1 MLGES
6 HTRKRAFR
14 VPARR
19 QIRSPTGRRASP
31 APHQW
36 QGGRESLARTRL
48 AASTDA
54 ESGSPRGPPGSSP
67 CSCIGADPAATTAAA
82 DPLATDEIRASAGAP
97 SHPARSCISA
107 QAAAMPSPARSSRH
121 PALTA
126 SDDHDGAAGFGPATS
141 RVSDNSAHRIRSR
154 AAARISAAET
164 PDAPTLPSASPAA
177 SLHHEMPAN
186 RRFL

>member
-1 MLGES
+1 MQV
-6 HTRKRAFR
+6 AI
-14 VPARR
+14 A
-19 QIRSPTGRRASP
+19 TGAS
-31 APHQW
+31 
-36 QGGRESLARTRL
+36 
-48 AASTDA
+48 
-54 ESGSPRGPPGSSP
+54 SG
-67 CSCIGADPAATTAAA
+67 IGA
-82 DPLATDEIRASAGAP
+82 SAVMQIAKPGVGVLLTY
-97 SHPARSCISA
+97 HTKN
-107 QAAAMPSPARSSRH
+107 